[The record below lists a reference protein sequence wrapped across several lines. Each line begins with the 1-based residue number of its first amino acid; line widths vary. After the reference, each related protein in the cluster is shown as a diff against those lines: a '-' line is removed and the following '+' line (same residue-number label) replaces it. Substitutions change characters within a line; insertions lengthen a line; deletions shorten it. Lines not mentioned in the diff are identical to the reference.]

1 MNPFGRAKK
10 YHAEARSMASRAE
23 ASFFL
28 EVTQY
33 FLLFFFRSSWSQR
46 KGASA
51 LVPFVSRQKTQIIF
65 AKGKNKFSYAWCYPP
80 SILSFHSAHSRGGL
94 VLFL

>member
-1 MNPFGRAKK
+1 MKERRAGC
-10 YHAEARSMASRAE
+10 MAFRAE
-23 ASFFL
+23 AWLFL

-51 LVPFVSRQKTQIIF
+51 LVPFVSRQKTLAIP
-65 AKGKNKFSYAWCYPP
+65 AAMSG
-80 SILSFHSAHSRGGL
+80 
-94 VLFL
+94 